1 MRQEGFYEEFH
12 SFYYYSG
19 STRSWKMKGLHI
31 HKEYELLLFMSGGA
45 SIRIGSRMYQTRPGD
60 LFLINNRE
68 YHKTEGAE
76 GAAYSRYVLMF
87 DPDWIL
93 GLEPALGYRF
103 SRLFEDREEGGV
115 RLHLS
120 GGTLEQVIRQMERI
134 VGYSRRREDEA
145 GQVLLKLC
153 ILELLVKLDEFSRS
167 LEAGGDGWENCGRAG
182 WGKDGRE
189 AGGEVGRKPGSGV
202 GREPGSGM
210 GRESG
215 GGVGREPGS
224 SVGREPG
231 SGMGR
236 EAGSGMGREAGSG
249 MGREAGS
256 SVGREAGGG
265 MSREPSSGV
274 GREPSSSVVREPGT
288 ITRKQGTALPD
299 RERVEQIKSYVREH
313 IDERLDLED
322 IARQFYISSHYLSH
336 YFRRET
342 GFTLGQFIAQAKIDR
357 AKELLQKGFSVTDTA
372 ISLSYNSDSHFIN
385 TFKRLTGTTPK
396 RYASEMRK

>member
-120 GGTLEQVIRQMERI
+120 GGILEQVIRQMERI
-134 VGYSRRREDEA
+134 EGYSRRREDEA

-153 ILELLVKLDEFSRS
+153 ILELLVKLDEVSRS
-167 LEAGGDGWENCGRAG
+167 LEAGGGGGWESCGRAG
-182 WGKDGRE
+182 WEKAVRE
-189 AGGEVGRKPGSGV
+189 PGGGS
-202 GREPGSGM
+202 GREPG
-210 GRESG
+210 
-215 GGVGREPGS
+215 
-224 SVGREPG
+224 
-231 SGMGR
+231 
-236 EAGSGMGREAGSG
+236 
-249 MGREAGS
+249 
-256 SVGREAGGG
+256 
-265 MSREPSSGV
+265 
-274 GREPSSSVVREPGT
+274 T
-288 ITRKQGTALPD
+288 TT
-299 RERVEQIKSYVREH
+299 RERVEQIKTYVRDH

>member
-120 GGTLEQVIRQMERI
+120 GGTIEQVIRQMERI
-134 VGYSRRREDEA
+134 EGYSRRREDEA

-167 LEAGGDGWENCGRAG
+167 LEAGGGDGWENCGRAG
-182 WGKDGRE
+182 WGK
-189 AGGEVGRKPGSGV
+189 
-202 GREPGSGM
+202 
-210 GRESG
+210 
-215 GGVGREPGS
+215 
-224 SVGREPG
+224 
-231 SGMGR
+231 
-236 EAGSGMGREAGSG
+236 
-249 MGREAGS
+249 
-256 SVGREAGGG
+256 
-265 MSREPSSGV
+265 V
-274 GREPSSSVVREPGT
+274 GREPSSSVGREPGT
-288 ITRKQGTALPD
+288 TTRKQGTALPD

>member
-134 VGYSRRREDEA
+134 EGYSRRREDEA

-153 ILELLVKLDEFSRS
+153 ILELLVKLDEFSHS
-167 LEAGGDGWENCGRAG
+167 LEAGGGDDWENCGRAG
-182 WGKDGRE
+182 WEK
-189 AGGEVGRKPGSGV
+189 A
-202 GREPGSGM
+202 GREPGG
-210 GRESG
+210 GR
-215 GGVGREPGS
+215 
-224 SVGREPG
+224 
-231 SGMGR
+231 GR
-236 EAGSGMGREAGSG
+236 EAGSGVAQEPGSGMSREAGSG
-249 MGREAGS
+249 
-256 SVGREAGGG
+256 VGQ
-265 MSREPSSGV
+265 
-274 GREPSSSVVREPGT
+274 EPGT
-288 ITRKQGTALPD
+288 TP
-299 RERVEQIKSYVREH
+299 RERVEQIKTYVRDH
-313 IDERLDLED
+313 VDERLDLED

>member
-1 MRQEGFYEEFH
+1 M
-12 SFYYYSG
+12 
-19 STRSWKMKGLHI
+19 
-31 HKEYELLLFMSGGA
+31 
-45 SIRIGSRMYQTRPGD
+45 
-60 LFLINNRE
+60 INNRE

-134 VGYSRRREDEA
+134 EGYSRRREDEA

-167 LEAGGDGWENCGRAG
+167 LEAGGGDGWENCGRAG

-189 AGGEVGRKPGSGV
+189 
-202 GREPGSGM
+202 
-210 GRESG
+210 
-215 GGVGREPGS
+215 
-224 SVGREPG
+224 
-231 SGMGR
+231 
-236 EAGSGMGREAGSG
+236 
-249 MGREAGS
+249 
-256 SVGREAGGG
+256 
-265 MSREPSSGV
+265 
-274 GREPSSSVVREPGT
+274 PSSSVGREPGT

-357 AKELLQKGFSVTDTA
+357 AKELLQNGFSVTDTA

>member
-120 GGTLEQVIRQMERI
+120 SGTLEQVIRQMERI
-134 VGYSRRREDEA
+134 EGYSRRREDEA

-167 LEAGGDGWENCGRAG
+167 LEAGGGDGWENCGRAG
-182 WGKDGRE
+182 WGK
-189 AGGEVGRKPGSGV
+189 
-202 GREPGSGM
+202 
-210 GRESG
+210 
-215 GGVGREPGS
+215 
-224 SVGREPG
+224 
-231 SGMGR
+231 
-236 EAGSGMGREAGSG
+236 
-249 MGREAGS
+249 
-256 SVGREAGGG
+256 
-265 MSREPSSGV
+265 V
-274 GREPSSSVVREPGT
+274 GREPSSSVGREPGT
-288 ITRKQGTALPD
+288 TTRKQGTALPD

>member
-134 VGYSRRREDEA
+134 EGYSRRRDDEA

-167 LEAGGDGWENCGRAG
+167 LEAGGGDGWENCGRAG

-189 AGGEVGRKPGSGV
+189 PSGS
-202 GREPGSGM
+202 
-210 GRESG
+210 
-215 GGVGREPGS
+215 
-224 SVGREPG
+224 
-231 SGMGR
+231 
-236 EAGSGMGREAGSG
+236 
-249 MGREAGS
+249 
-256 SVGREAGGG
+256 
-265 MSREPSSGV
+265 MS
-274 GREPSSSVVREPGT
+274 REPGT

>member
-134 VGYSRRREDEA
+134 EGYSRRRDDEA

-153 ILELLVKLDEFSRS
+153 I
-167 LEAGGDGWENCGRAG
+167 
-182 WGKDGRE
+182 
-189 AGGEVGRKPGSGV
+189 
-202 GREPGSGM
+202 
-210 GRESG
+210 
-215 GGVGREPGS
+215 
-224 SVGREPG
+224 
-231 SGMGR
+231 
-236 EAGSGMGREAGSG
+236 
-249 MGREAGS
+249 
-256 SVGREAGGG
+256 
-265 MSREPSSGV
+265 
-274 GREPSSSVVREPGT
+274 
-288 ITRKQGTALPD
+288 
-299 RERVEQIKSYVREH
+299 
-313 IDERLDLED
+313 
-322 IARQFYISSHYLSH
+322 
-336 YFRRET
+336 
-342 GFTLGQFIAQAKIDR
+342 
-357 AKELLQKGFSVTDTA
+357 
-372 ISLSYNSDSHFIN
+372 
-385 TFKRLTGTTPK
+385 
-396 RYASEMRK
+396 

>member
-134 VGYSRRREDEA
+134 EGYSRRREDEA

-167 LEAGGDGWENCGRAG
+167 LEAGGGDGWENCGRAG
-182 WGKDGRE
+182 WGK
-189 AGGEVGRKPGSGV
+189 
-202 GREPGSGM
+202 
-210 GRESG
+210 
-215 GGVGREPGS
+215 
-224 SVGREPG
+224 
-231 SGMGR
+231 
-236 EAGSGMGREAGSG
+236 
-249 MGREAGS
+249 
-256 SVGREAGGG
+256 
-265 MSREPSSGV
+265 V
-274 GREPSSSVVREPGT
+274 GREPSSSVGREPGT
-288 ITRKQGTALPD
+288 TTRKQGTALPD

>member
-1 MRQEGFYEEFH
+1 MRQEGCYEEFH

-76 GAAYSRYVLMF
+76 GAAYSRCVLMF

-134 VGYSRRREDEA
+134 EGYSRRREDEA

-167 LEAGGDGWENCGRAG
+167 LEAGGGDGWENCGRAG
-182 WGKDGRE
+182 WGKVGQE
-189 AGGEVGRKPGSGV
+189 AGGEVGR
-202 GREPGSGM
+202 EPGG
-210 GRESG
+210 
-215 GGVGREPGS
+215 

-231 SGMGR
+231 TSVGR

-249 MGREAGS
+249 MGREPGSSMSQEAGS
-256 SVGREAGGG
+256 GMGREAGSGMSRQPGGSMGREAGDVMVREPGGGIGREAGG
-265 MSREPSSGV
+265 SV
-274 GREPSSSVVREPGT
+274 GREPGT
-288 ITRKQGTALPD
+288 TT

>member
-120 GGTLEQVIRQMERI
+120 GGNLEQVIRQMERI
-134 VGYSRRREDEA
+134 EGYSRRREDEA

-153 ILELLVKLDEFSRS
+153 ILELLVKLDECSRS
-167 LEAGGDGWENCGRAG
+167 LEAGGGDGWENCGRAG
-182 WGKDGRE
+182 WGKVGQE
-189 AGGEVGRKPGSGV
+189 AGGEVGREPGSGV
-202 GREPGSGM
+202 GREAGSGM
-210 GRESG
+210 GREPGSSIGREPGSSIGREPGSSIGRESG
-215 GGVGREPGS
+215 GGVGREPS
-224 SVGREPG
+224 SSMGREP
-231 SGMGR
+231 SC
-236 EAGSGMGREAGSG
+236 S
-249 MGREAGS
+249 
-256 SVGREAGGG
+256 
-265 MSREPSSGV
+265 MSREP
-274 GREPSSSVVREPGT
+274 GT
-288 ITRKQGTALPD
+288 TTRKQGTALPD

-313 IDERLDLED
+313 IGERLDLED

>member
-76 GAAYSRYVLMF
+76 GAAYSR
-87 DPDWIL
+87 IL

-134 VGYSRRREDEA
+134 EGYSRRREDEA

-167 LEAGGDGWENCGRAG
+167 LEAGGGDGWENCGRAG

-189 AGGEVGRKPGSGV
+189 AGGEVGRKPGSSV
-202 GREPGSGM
+202 GRESGSGM
-210 GRESG
+210 G
-215 GGVGREPGS
+215 
-224 SVGREPG
+224 
-231 SGMGR
+231 
-236 EAGSGMGREAGSG
+236 
-249 MGREAGS
+249 
-256 SVGREAGGG
+256 
-265 MSREPSSGV
+265 
-274 GREPSSSVVREPGT
+274 REPGT

>member
-1 MRQEGFYEEFH
+1 M
-12 SFYYYSG
+12 
-19 STRSWKMKGLHI
+19 
-31 HKEYELLLFMSGGA
+31 LFMSGGA

-93 GLEPALGYRF
+93 GLEPTLGYRF

-134 VGYSRRREDEA
+134 EGYSRRREDEA

-167 LEAGGDGWENCGRAG
+167 LEAGGGDGWENCGRAG
-182 WGKDGRE
+182 WEKDGRE
-189 AGGEVGRKPGSGV
+189 P
-202 GREPGSGM
+202 
-210 GRESG
+210 G
-215 GGVGREPGS
+215 GGVGREPG
-224 SVGREPG
+224 
-231 SGMGR
+231 
-236 EAGSGMGREAGSG
+236 
-249 MGREAGS
+249 
-256 SVGREAGGG
+256 
-265 MSREPSSGV
+265 
-274 GREPSSSVVREPGT
+274 T
-288 ITRKQGTALPD
+288 TTRKQGTALPD

>member
-134 VGYSRRREDEA
+134 EGYSRRREDEA

-167 LEAGGDGWENCGRAG
+167 LEAGGGDGWENCGRAG
-182 WGKDGRE
+182 WEKVGQE

-224 SVGREPG
+224 GMGREPGGGIGREPGGSVGREPG
-231 SGMGR
+231 GGMGR
-236 EAGSGMGREAGSG
+236 ES
-249 MGREAGS
+249 GS
-256 SVGREAGGG
+256 SVG
-265 MSREPSSGV
+265 
-274 GREPSSSVVREPGT
+274 REPGT

>member
-134 VGYSRRREDEA
+134 EGYSRRREDEA

-167 LEAGGDGWENCGRAG
+167 LEAGGGDGWENCGRAG
-182 WGKDGRE
+182 WGK
-189 AGGEVGRKPGSGV
+189 
-202 GREPGSGM
+202 
-210 GRESG
+210 
-215 GGVGREPGS
+215 
-224 SVGREPG
+224 
-231 SGMGR
+231 
-236 EAGSGMGREAGSG
+236 
-249 MGREAGS
+249 
-256 SVGREAGGG
+256 
-265 MSREPSSGV
+265 V
-274 GREPSSSVVREPGT
+274 GREPSSSVGREPGT
-288 ITRKQGTALPD
+288 TTRKQGTALPD

-357 AKELLQKGFSVTDTA
+357 AKELLQKGFSEIGRAHV
-372 ISLSYNSDSHFIN
+372 
-385 TFKRLTGTTPK
+385 
-396 RYASEMRK
+396 

>member
-134 VGYSRRREDEA
+134 EGYSRRRDDEA

-167 LEAGGDGWENCGRAG
+167 LEAGGGDGWENCGRAG
-182 WGKDGRE
+182 WEKVGQE

-224 SVGREPG
+224 GMGREPGGGIGREPGGSVGREPG
-231 SGMGR
+231 GGMGR
-236 EAGSGMGREAGSG
+236 ES
-249 MGREAGS
+249 GS
-256 SVGREAGGG
+256 SVGRE
-265 MSREPSSGV
+265 
-274 GREPSSSVVREPGT
+274 PGT
-288 ITRKQGTALPD
+288 TTRKQGTALPY

>member
-134 VGYSRRREDEA
+134 EGYSRRREDEA

-167 LEAGGDGWENCGRAG
+167 LEAGGGDGWENCGRAG
-182 WGKDGRE
+182 WEKVGQE

-224 SVGREPG
+224 GMGREPGGGIGREPGGGIGREPGGSVGREPG
-231 SGMGR
+231 GGMGR
-236 EAGSGMGREAGSG
+236 ES
-249 MGREAGS
+249 GS
-256 SVGREAGGG
+256 SVG
-265 MSREPSSGV
+265 
-274 GREPSSSVVREPGT
+274 REPGT

>member
-1 MRQEGFYEEFH
+1 M
-12 SFYYYSG
+12 
-19 STRSWKMKGLHI
+19 
-31 HKEYELLLFMSGGA
+31 LFMSGGA

-134 VGYSRRREDEA
+134 EGYSRRREDEA

-167 LEAGGDGWENCGRAG
+167 LEAGGGDGWENCGRAG

-189 AGGEVGRKPGSGV
+189 
-202 GREPGSGM
+202 
-210 GRESG
+210 
-215 GGVGREPGS
+215 
-224 SVGREPG
+224 
-231 SGMGR
+231 
-236 EAGSGMGREAGSG
+236 
-249 MGREAGS
+249 
-256 SVGREAGGG
+256 
-265 MSREPSSGV
+265 
-274 GREPSSSVVREPGT
+274 PSSSVGREPGT

-322 IARQFYISSHYLSH
+322 IARQFYISSH
-336 YFRRET
+336 
-342 GFTLGQFIAQAKIDR
+342 
-357 AKELLQKGFSVTDTA
+357 
-372 ISLSYNSDSHFIN
+372 
-385 TFKRLTGTTPK
+385 
-396 RYASEMRK
+396 

>member
-134 VGYSRRREDEA
+134 EGYSRRREDEA

-202 GREPGSGM
+202 GREPGRSV

-215 GGVGREPGS
+215 GGVGREPS
-224 SVGREPG
+224 TS
-231 SGMGR
+231 MGP
-236 EAGSGMGREAGSG
+236 
-249 MGREAGS
+249 
-256 SVGREAGGG
+256 
-265 MSREPSSGV
+265 EPSGSM
-274 GREPSSSVVREPGT
+274 SREPGT

-372 ISLSYNSDSHFIN
+372 ISLSYNSDSHFIT

>member
-134 VGYSRRREDEA
+134 EGYSRRREDEA

-167 LEAGGDGWENCGRAG
+167 LEAGGGDGWENSGRAG

-189 AGGEVGRKPGSGV
+189 AGGDV
-202 GREPGSGM
+202 GREPGGN
-210 GRESG
+210 
-215 GGVGREPGS
+215 VGREPG
-224 SVGREPG
+224 
-231 SGMGR
+231 
-236 EAGSGMGREAGSG
+236 
-249 MGREAGS
+249 
-256 SVGREAGGG
+256 
-265 MSREPSSGV
+265 
-274 GREPSSSVVREPGT
+274 T
-288 ITRKQGTALPD
+288 TTRKQGTALPD

>member
-134 VGYSRRREDEA
+134 EGYSRRREDEA

-167 LEAGGDGWENCGRAG
+167 LEAGGGDGWENCGRAG
-182 WGKDGRE
+182 WGKVGQE
-189 AGGEVGRKPGSGV
+189 AGGDVGRMAGSGV
-202 GREPGSGM
+202 GRESGSSVGREAGSGM
-210 GRESG
+210 GRE
-215 GGVGREPGS
+215 PGS
-224 SVGREPG
+224 SM
-231 SGMGR
+231 SQ

-249 MGREAGS
+249 MSRQPGGSMGREAGD
-256 SVGREAGGG
+256 VMVREPGGGIGREAGG
-265 MSREPSSGV
+265 SV
-274 GREPSSSVVREPGT
+274 GREPGT
-288 ITRKQGTALPD
+288 TT

-322 IARQFYISSHYLSH
+322 IAQQFYISSHYLSH

>member
-134 VGYSRRREDEA
+134 EGYSRRREDEA

-167 LEAGGDGWENCGRAG
+167 LEAGGGDGWENCWRAG

-189 AGGEVGRKPGSGV
+189 AGGEVGRKL
-202 GREPGSGM
+202 
-210 GRESG
+210 G
-215 GGVGREPGS
+215 GGVGREPG
-224 SVGREPG
+224 
-231 SGMGR
+231 
-236 EAGSGMGREAGSG
+236 
-249 MGREAGS
+249 
-256 SVGREAGGG
+256 
-265 MSREPSSGV
+265 
-274 GREPSSSVVREPGT
+274 T
-288 ITRKQGTALPD
+288 TTRKQGTALPD

-322 IARQFYISSHYLSH
+322 IAQQFYISSHYLSH

-357 AKELLQKGFSVTDTA
+357 AKELLQKGFSVMDTA

>member
-1 MRQEGFYEEFH
+1 MEERRREMRQEGFYEEFH

-134 VGYSRRREDEA
+134 EGYSRRREDEA

-167 LEAGGDGWENCGRAG
+167 LEAGGGDGWENCGRAG

-189 AGGEVGRKPGSGV
+189 
-202 GREPGSGM
+202 
-210 GRESG
+210 
-215 GGVGREPGS
+215 
-224 SVGREPG
+224 
-231 SGMGR
+231 
-236 EAGSGMGREAGSG
+236 
-249 MGREAGS
+249 
-256 SVGREAGGG
+256 
-265 MSREPSSGV
+265 
-274 GREPSSSVVREPGT
+274 PSSSVGREPGT

>member
-19 STRSWKMKGLHI
+19 STRSWKMKGPHI

-134 VGYSRRREDEA
+134 EGYSRRREDEA

-167 LEAGGDGWENCGRAG
+167 LEAGGGDGWENCGRAG
-182 WGKDGRE
+182 WEKVGQE

-224 SVGREPG
+224 GMGREPGGGIGREPGGGIGREPGGSVGREPG
-231 SGMGR
+231 GGMGR
-236 EAGSGMGREAGSG
+236 ES
-249 MGREAGS
+249 GS
-256 SVGREAGGG
+256 SVG
-265 MSREPSSGV
+265 
-274 GREPSSSVVREPGT
+274 REPGT

>member
-1 MRQEGFYEEFH
+1 MEERRREMRQEGFYEEFH

-134 VGYSRRREDEA
+134 EGYSRRREDEA

-167 LEAGGDGWENCGRAG
+167 LEAGGGDGWENCGRAG

-189 AGGEVGRKPGSGV
+189 PSGS
-202 GREPGSGM
+202 
-210 GRESG
+210 
-215 GGVGREPGS
+215 
-224 SVGREPG
+224 
-231 SGMGR
+231 
-236 EAGSGMGREAGSG
+236 
-249 MGREAGS
+249 
-256 SVGREAGGG
+256 
-265 MSREPSSGV
+265 MS
-274 GREPSSSVVREPGT
+274 REPGT

>member
-134 VGYSRRREDEA
+134 EGYSRRREDEA

-167 LEAGGDGWENCGRAG
+167 LEAGGGDGWENCGRAG

-189 AGGEVGRKPGSGV
+189 PSGS
-202 GREPGSGM
+202 
-210 GRESG
+210 
-215 GGVGREPGS
+215 
-224 SVGREPG
+224 
-231 SGMGR
+231 
-236 EAGSGMGREAGSG
+236 
-249 MGREAGS
+249 
-256 SVGREAGGG
+256 
-265 MSREPSSGV
+265 MS
-274 GREPSSSVVREPGT
+274 REPGT

>member
-1 MRQEGFYEEFH
+1 M
-12 SFYYYSG
+12 
-19 STRSWKMKGLHI
+19 
-31 HKEYELLLFMSGGA
+31 LFMSGGA

-134 VGYSRRREDEA
+134 EGYSRRREDEA

-167 LEAGGDGWENCGRAG
+167 LEAGGGDGWENSGRAG

-189 AGGEVGRKPGSGV
+189 AGGDV
-202 GREPGSGM
+202 GREPGG
-210 GRESG
+210 
-215 GGVGREPGS
+215 

-231 SGMGR
+231 
-236 EAGSGMGREAGSG
+236 
-249 MGREAGS
+249 
-256 SVGREAGGG
+256 
-265 MSREPSSGV
+265 
-274 GREPSSSVVREPGT
+274 T
-288 ITRKQGTALPD
+288 TTRKQGTALPD

>member
-134 VGYSRRREDEA
+134 EGYSRRREDEA

-153 ILELLVKLDEFSRS
+153 ILELLVKLDEFSHS
-167 LEAGGDGWENCGRAG
+167 LEAGRRRLGELRESRMGEGRPGAGRRQGPGGRQRRGPRAG
-182 WGKDGRE
+182 QWH
-189 AGGEVGRKPGSGV
+189 
-202 GREPGSGM
+202 EPG
-210 GRESG
+210 GRQ
-215 GGVGREPGS
+215 RHEPGA
-224 SVGREPG
+224 RHHP
-231 SGMGR
+231 
-236 EAGSGMGREAGSG
+236 
-249 MGREAGS
+249 
-256 SVGREAGGG
+256 
-265 MSREPSSGV
+265 
-274 GREPSSSVVREPGT
+274 
-288 ITRKQGTALPD
+288 
-299 RERVEQIKSYVREH
+299 RERVEQIKTYVRDH
-313 IDERLDLED
+313 VDERLDLED

>member
-134 VGYSRRREDEA
+134 EGYSRRREDEA

-167 LEAGGDGWENCGRAG
+167 LEAGGGDGWENCGRAG

-189 AGGEVGRKPGSGV
+189 
-202 GREPGSGM
+202 
-210 GRESG
+210 
-215 GGVGREPGS
+215 
-224 SVGREPG
+224 
-231 SGMGR
+231 
-236 EAGSGMGREAGSG
+236 
-249 MGREAGS
+249 
-256 SVGREAGGG
+256 
-265 MSREPSSGV
+265 
-274 GREPSSSVVREPGT
+274 PSSSVGREPGT

-357 AKELLQKGFSVTDTA
+357 AKELLQKGFSVTATA

>member
-134 VGYSRRREDEA
+134 EGYSRRREDEA

-167 LEAGGDGWENCGRAG
+167 LEAGGGDGWENSGRAG

-189 AGGEVGRKPGSGV
+189 AGGDV
-202 GREPGSGM
+202 GREPGG
-210 GRESG
+210 
-215 GGVGREPGS
+215 

-231 SGMGR
+231 
-236 EAGSGMGREAGSG
+236 
-249 MGREAGS
+249 
-256 SVGREAGGG
+256 
-265 MSREPSSGV
+265 
-274 GREPSSSVVREPGT
+274 T
-288 ITRKQGTALPD
+288 TTRKQGTALPD

>member
-134 VGYSRRREDEA
+134 EGYSRRREDEA

-167 LEAGGDGWENCGRAG
+167 LEAGGGDGWENCGRAG

-189 AGGEVGRKPGSGV
+189 
-202 GREPGSGM
+202 
-210 GRESG
+210 
-215 GGVGREPGS
+215 
-224 SVGREPG
+224 
-231 SGMGR
+231 
-236 EAGSGMGREAGSG
+236 
-249 MGREAGS
+249 
-256 SVGREAGGG
+256 
-265 MSREPSSGV
+265 
-274 GREPSSSVVREPGT
+274 PSSSVGREPGT
-288 ITRKQGTALPD
+288 ITRKPGTALPD

>member
-93 GLEPALGYRF
+93 GREPALGYRF

-134 VGYSRRREDEA
+134 EGYSRRREDEA

-167 LEAGGDGWENCGRAG
+167 LEAGGGDGWENCGRAG
-182 WGKDGRE
+182 WGK
-189 AGGEVGRKPGSGV
+189 
-202 GREPGSGM
+202 
-210 GRESG
+210 
-215 GGVGREPGS
+215 
-224 SVGREPG
+224 
-231 SGMGR
+231 
-236 EAGSGMGREAGSG
+236 
-249 MGREAGS
+249 
-256 SVGREAGGG
+256 
-265 MSREPSSGV
+265 V
-274 GREPSSSVVREPGT
+274 GREPSSSVGREPGT
-288 ITRKQGTALPD
+288 TTRKQGTALPD

>member
-134 VGYSRRREDEA
+134 EGYSRRREDEA

-182 WGKDGRE
+182 WGK
-189 AGGEVGRKPGSGV
+189 
-202 GREPGSGM
+202 
-210 GRESG
+210 
-215 GGVGREPGS
+215 
-224 SVGREPG
+224 
-231 SGMGR
+231 
-236 EAGSGMGREAGSG
+236 
-249 MGREAGS
+249 
-256 SVGREAGGG
+256 
-265 MSREPSSGV
+265 V
-274 GREPSSSVVREPGT
+274 GREPSSSVGREPGT
-288 ITRKQGTALPD
+288 TTRKQGTALPD

>member
-134 VGYSRRREDEA
+134 EGYSRRREDEA

-167 LEAGGDGWENCGRAG
+167 LEAGGGDGWENCGRAG

-189 AGGEVGRKPGSGV
+189 AGGSMGREPGSGV
-202 GREPGSGM
+202 GREPG
-210 GRESG
+210 
-215 GGVGREPGS
+215 
-224 SVGREPG
+224 
-231 SGMGR
+231 
-236 EAGSGMGREAGSG
+236 
-249 MGREAGS
+249 
-256 SVGREAGGG
+256 
-265 MSREPSSGV
+265 
-274 GREPSSSVVREPGT
+274 T
-288 ITRKQGTALPD
+288 TTRKQGTALPD

-322 IARQFYISSHYLSH
+322 IAQQFYISSHYLSH

>member
-134 VGYSRRREDEA
+134 EGYSRRREDEA

-167 LEAGGDGWENCGRAG
+167 LEAGGGDGWENCGRAG

-189 AGGEVGRKPGSGV
+189 
-202 GREPGSGM
+202 
-210 GRESG
+210 
-215 GGVGREPGS
+215 
-224 SVGREPG
+224 
-231 SGMGR
+231 
-236 EAGSGMGREAGSG
+236 
-249 MGREAGS
+249 
-256 SVGREAGGG
+256 
-265 MSREPSSGV
+265 
-274 GREPSSSVVREPGT
+274 PSSSVGREPGT

>member
-134 VGYSRRREDEA
+134 EGYSRRREDEA

-210 GRESG
+210 GRE
-215 GGVGREPGS
+215 
-224 SVGREPG
+224 
-231 SGMGR
+231 
-236 EAGSGMGREAGSG
+236 
-249 MGREAGS
+249 
-256 SVGREAGGG
+256 
-265 MSREPSSGV
+265 
-274 GREPSSSVVREPGT
+274 
-288 ITRKQGTALPD
+288 
-299 RERVEQIKSYVREH
+299 
-313 IDERLDLED
+313 
-322 IARQFYISSHYLSH
+322 
-336 YFRRET
+336 
-342 GFTLGQFIAQAKIDR
+342 
-357 AKELLQKGFSVTDTA
+357 
-372 ISLSYNSDSHFIN
+372 
-385 TFKRLTGTTPK
+385 
-396 RYASEMRK
+396 